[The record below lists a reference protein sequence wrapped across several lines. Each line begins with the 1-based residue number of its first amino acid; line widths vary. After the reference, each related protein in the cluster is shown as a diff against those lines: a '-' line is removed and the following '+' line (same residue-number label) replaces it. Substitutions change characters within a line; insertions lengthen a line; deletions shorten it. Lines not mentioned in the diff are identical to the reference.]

1 MKRKISDISV
11 IKENNILNLLYCFS
25 DDVYDK
31 YYNLSKIS
39 NKSKDTDIIDIS
51 NYIPYIHDQPYAIR
65 LLEYNCRPRINYDIF
80 GRNANSARNMFQ
92 KCRDDVDNE

>member
-1 MKRKISDISV
+1 MKRKILDISD

-51 NYIPYIHDQPYAIR
+51 NYIPDDPCAIHF
-65 LLEYNCRPRINYDIF
+65 LEYQCRSRINWDVF
-80 GRNANSARNMFQ
+80 GRNANSARNMFE
-92 KCRDDVDNE
+92 KCRDDVDNDQI